1 MNDALI
7 TTMIMIALGIVGIAL
22 VVLSVLLAR
31 KNDFAFII
39 AITIGLTMIIVSA
52 ATIAYYEGNKN
63 GCIDAMTGKPPYVLT
78 TQPNGSVVWARQQ
91 EKEAK

>member
-1 MNDALI
+1 
-7 TTMIMIALGIVGIAL
+7 
-22 VVLSVLLAR
+22 
-31 KNDFAFII
+31 
-39 AITIGLTMIIVSA
+39 MIIVSA